1 MTEWLFALLL
11 HQSTSPWG
19 KLNKYTGA
27 VTFVVTTPSFS
38 GPVELLLQ
46 LISSHD
52 VDILDVPLAPIVDA
66 FVAVL
71 RDESLTID
79 VEELSE
85 FLLIAAILLEMKS
98 QRLLPGRDST
108 EPDEEF
114 VGWEERDVLLA
125 RLLELRTYAALS
137 DAFVSLFERASRA
150 FPRLRGID
158 EGFVVRPPDLLA
170 GVTTTLLAG
179 AYLRGIEEKP
189 VQVVRLNHVTVD
201 AVTVAETVVAL
212 SQRLPSMG
220 RLSFRRL
227 TEGLDSRI
235 EVIVHFLALLELCK
249 LGHID
254 LGQGATFGDVE
265 IEWLDVSL
273 GLDLG
278 KVDSYEG

>member
-1 MTEWLFALLL
+1 M
-11 HQSTSPWG
+11 
-19 KLNKYTGA
+19 
-27 VTFVVTTPSFS
+27 TFVVTTPSFS

-46 LISSHD
+46 LISSHET
-52 VDILDVPLAPIVDA
+52 DILDVALAPIVDE
-66 FVAVL
+66 FVAAM
-71 RDESLTID
+71 RNPSLVID

-85 FLLIAAILLEMKS
+85 FLLIASILLEMKS
-98 QRLLPGRDST
+98 RQLLPGRDST

-114 VGWEERDVLLA
+114 VGWEERDVWLA

-158 EGFVVRPPDLLA
+158 DGFTVQPPDLLA
-170 GVTTTLLAG
+170 GVTTAQLAG

-189 VQVVRLNHVTVD
+189 VPVIRLNHVTVD
-201 AVTVAETVVAL
+201 SVTVAETVVSL
-212 SQRLPSMG
+212 SQRLPGMG

-227 TEGLDSRI
+227 TEGLGSRI

-249 LGHID
+249 LGHIE
-254 LGQGATFGDVE
+254 LGQGTTFGDVE

-278 KVDSYEG
+278 RVDSYEG